1 MYVKKPMPQFC
12 SEEDSQQ
19 YCEFVTDRDRHAGIP
34 KEAIH
39 VGLSGHASVSVFC
52 ARLLEIGIFTTLP
65 AKLLVKLVYQ

>member
-19 YCEFVTDRDRHAGIP
+19 YCEFVTDRDRQAGIP
-34 KEAIH
+34 KEATH

-52 ARLLEIGIFTTLP
+52 ARLLEIGILTTLP